1 MQLPCSHEVDIAG
14 AFMEQLM
21 KSRIEKPDGKLAHG
35 VPRLKPEFLAC
46 GNADERQRYFAALV
60 GAPVPNTSTFIVFGV
75 VCARSFAPVVV
86 IATGA

>member
-35 VPRLKPEFLAC
+35 VPRLKPEFLC
-46 GNADERQRYFAALV
+46 LR
-60 GAPVPNTSTFIVFGV
+60 
-75 VCARSFAPVVV
+75 
-86 IATGA
+86 